1 MQIARTAKRSLIALL
16 LGASALVSGV
26 AAQEADKGVDK
37 GVDSPVDGCLFA
49 WNKQPFGRHPE
60 YKTLS
65 TSVKVFGIGH
75 ETSDTEVT
83 PNPALILVN
92 PGVNVGGGTVI
103 QVLNPNGWYCFRT
116 TVNVMGGMTIKAH
129 CKAHLATTSGDVMAT
144 TNGADGKGISVL
156 GAIVVE
162 RVGCE

>member
-1 MQIARTAKRSLIALL
+1 MLDSGAHKRYWIALL
-16 LGASALVSGV
+16 LGACALVSGV
-26 AAQEADKGVDK
+26 AAQETTPET
-37 GVDSPVDGCLFA
+37 DSPVDGCLFA
-49 WNKQPFGRHPE
+49 WDKQPFGRHPA

-75 ETSDTEVT
+75 ETADTEVT

-92 PGVNVGGGTVI
+92 PGVNVGGGTVV
-103 QVLNPNGWYCFRT
+103 QLLNPNGWYCFRT

-129 CKAHLATTSGDVMAT
+129 CKAHLATTSGNVLGSN
-144 TNGADGKGISVL
+144 NGADGKGISVL
-156 GAIVVE
+156 GSIVVE

>member
-1 MQIARTAKRSLIALL
+1 MQFPHFYKLGLIALL
-16 LGASALVSGV
+16 LGASAWVSGV
-26 AAQEADKGVDK
+26 AAQET
-37 GVDSPVDGCLFA
+37 DSPVDGCLFA

-75 ETSDTEVT
+75 ATSDTEVT

-92 PGVNVGGGTVI
+92 PGVNVGGGSVI

-116 TVNVMGGMTIKAH
+116 TVNVMGDLTIRAH
-129 CKAHLATTSGDVMAT
+129 CKAHLATTSGDVLASS
-144 TNGADGKGISVL
+144 NGADGKGVSVL
-156 GAIVVE
+156 GSTVVE
-162 RVGCE
+162 RVGCD